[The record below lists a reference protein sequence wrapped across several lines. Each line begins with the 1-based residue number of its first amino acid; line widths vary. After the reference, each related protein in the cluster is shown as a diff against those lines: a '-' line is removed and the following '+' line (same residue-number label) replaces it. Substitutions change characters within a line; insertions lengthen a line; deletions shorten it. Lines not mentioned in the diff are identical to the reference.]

1 MNPKIIFLFL
11 FLIFTIHATYAQR
24 KLGGNVNRENITIG
38 VDGKIDTLSNNGSTK
53 VILSGK
59 TNYTDYKIF
68 SHKRDTAFI
77 DTTLS
82 IKKEYA
88 FNYLRKDN
96 FELLPFHNQGQTF
109 NNLGYS
115 FSNLHRF
122 PDLGFRA
129 KQVSYLEIEDIKYY
143 EVPTPTTEIT
153 YKTGLQQGQ
162 VVDAIFTLNFS
173 KRLNVSMSYKGLRSL
188 GAYRR
193 ALVSNGNFRGA

>member
-1 MNPKIIFLFL
+1 MNQKIVYSFLL
-11 FLIFTIHATYAQR
+11 LIFMIHSLYSQR
-24 KLGGNVNRENITIG
+24 KLSGSESFGNNTIG
-38 VDGKIDTLSNNGSTK
+38 MDGMIDTLTNKGSTK

-59 TNYTDYKIF
+59 TKYTDYKIF
-68 SHKRDTAFI
+68 SHKRDTAYI

-82 IKKEYA
+82 IKKEYI

-96 FELLPFHNQGQTF
+96 FELLSFHNQGQTF
-109 NNLGYS
+109 NNLGYN
-115 FSNLHRF
+115 FSNISHF
-122 PDLGFRA
+122 PDIGFSA

-173 KRLNVSMSYKGLRSL
+173 ERFNVSMSYKGLRSL
-188 GAYRR
+188 GGIQK
-193 ALVSNGNFRGA
+193 STCE